1 MAPRDTEQATSYL
14 VEHYQPGTSVRNLS
28 TWADRLRAAAAE
40 MAHEGEAIRLVHATI
55 VPADE
60 SLLCLFEADS
70 EARVRNVYGRA
81 GLGFERISVAL
92 SSGEAERGAPPGAGK
107 EKEP

>member
-1 MAPRDTEQATSYL
+1 MTPRNAEQATSYL
-14 VEHYQPGTSVRNLS
+14 VEHYEPGTSVPNLS
-28 TWADRLRAAAAE
+28 TWAGRLRAAAAE

-92 SSGEAERGAPPGAGK
+92 SSGEAEMGAPPGAGK

>member
-14 VEHYQPGTSVRNLS
+14 VEHYRPGTSVRNLS
-28 TWADRLRAAAAE
+28 TWADRLRSAAAE
-40 MAHEGEAIRLVHATI
+40 LEHEGEATI

-60 SLLCLFEADS
+60 SLLCVFEADS
-70 EARVRNVYGRA
+70 EALVRNAYGRA

-92 SSGEAERGAPPGAGK
+92 SPGETESGAPSGAGK
-107 EKEP
+107 EKEA

>member
-1 MAPRDTEQATSYL
+1 MAPRDAEQATSYL

-28 TWADRLRAAAAE
+28 TWADRLRAAAAK

-60 SLLCLFEADS
+60 SLLCVFEADS
-70 EARVRNVYGRA
+70 EALVRNVYGRA

-92 SSGEAERGAPPGAGK
+92 SSGEAKSGAPPGPGK
-107 EKEP
+107 EKQA

>member
-1 MAPRDTEQATSYL
+1 MAPRDAKQATSYL

-28 TWADRLRAAAAE
+28 SWADRLRAAAAE
-40 MAHEGEAIRLVHATI
+40 LEHEGKPVRLVRATI

-60 SLLCLFEADS
+60 SLLCVFEADS
-70 EARVRNVYGRA
+70 EALIRTAYGRA

-92 SSGEAERGAPPGAGK
+92 SSEEGEGRAPPGAGK
-107 EKEP
+107 ETEA

>member
-1 MAPRDTEQATSYL
+1 MAPRDAEQATFYL

-40 MAHEGEAIRLVHATI
+40 IAHEEEAIRLVHAII

-60 SLLCLFEADS
+60 SLLCVFQADS

-81 GLGFERISVAL
+81 GLGFQRISVAL
-92 SSGEAERGAPPGAGK
+92 SSGEAESGAPLGAGK
-107 EKEP
+107 EKEA

>member
-14 VEHYQPGTSVRNLS
+14 VEHYRPGTSVRNLS
-28 TWADRLRAAAAE
+28 TWADRLRSAAAE
-40 MAHEGEAIRLVHATI
+40 LEHEGEAIRLVRATI

-60 SLLCLFEADS
+60 SLLCVFEADS
-70 EARVRNVYGRA
+70 EALVRNAYGRA

-92 SSGEAERGAPPGAGK
+92 SPGETEGGAPSGAGK
-107 EKEP
+107 EKEA